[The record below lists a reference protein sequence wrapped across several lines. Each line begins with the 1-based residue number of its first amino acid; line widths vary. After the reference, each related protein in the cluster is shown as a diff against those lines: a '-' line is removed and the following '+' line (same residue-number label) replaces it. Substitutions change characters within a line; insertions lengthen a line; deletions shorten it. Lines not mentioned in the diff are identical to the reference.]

1 MVKVRSDGITGGVG
15 RRERMDAVIMRARE
29 LAAQGRHPQTIEV
42 LLRMEG
48 FHDAEDFISRDL
60 AQELKQIADKARKDR
75 DASR

>member
-1 MVKVRSDGITGGVG
+1 
-15 RRERMDAVIMRARE
+15 MDAVIMRARE

-48 FHDAEDFISRDL
+48 YDDASDFISDGF
-60 AQELKQIADKARKDR
+60 AKELKQIADKARNNR

>member
-1 MVKVRSDGITGGVG
+1 
-15 RRERMDAVIMRARE
+15 MRARE

-48 FHDAEDFISRDL
+48 YDDASDFISDGF
-60 AQELKQIADKARKDR
+60 AKELKQIADKARNNR